1 MNAQE
6 IQDKLANDQGMAA
19 ALASDSKRGD
29 EDKIRELYLSAF
41 AREPN
46 EKEIALA
53 DEYLAKETQNKND
66 KERLTGKR
74 HAYEDIIWALL
85 NTKEFLFNH

>member
-19 ALASDSKRGD
+19 ALTSDTHRGD

-53 DEYLAKETQNKND
+53 GEYIAKETRNKND
-66 KERLTGKR
+66 KETLTSKR